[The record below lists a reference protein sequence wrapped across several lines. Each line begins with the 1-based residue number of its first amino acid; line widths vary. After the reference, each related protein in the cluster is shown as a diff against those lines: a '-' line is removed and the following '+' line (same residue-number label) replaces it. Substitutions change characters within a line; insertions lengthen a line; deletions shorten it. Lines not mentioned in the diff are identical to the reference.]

1 MLRLLAFVRQNE
13 MNCLVIINA
22 ENLLINAGFHLVLK
36 ICHFVKRAFLK
47 DKTELSLKL
56 FKFLLAK

>member
-1 MLRLLAFVRQNE
+1 LRPLAFVRQNE
-13 MNCLVIINA
+13 MNCLIIKI
-22 ENLLINAGFHLVLK
+22 EKLLTIACFYLALK

-47 DKTELSLKL
+47 NETGLLLKL

>member
-1 MLRLLAFVRQNE
+1 MIRPLAFVRQNE
-13 MNCLVIINA
+13 MYCYVNINP
-22 ENLLINAGFHLVLK
+22 EKLLINATFNLVLK

-47 DKTELSLKL
+47 NETGLLLKL